1 VTVLSRITRPTRL
14 LLSASAPLAAI
25 LLLSTAPLAPAQAPD
40 PTRPSAAPYTPPPQ
54 PPLKSLPTANHP
66 EQPAPQ
72 QPKSTPAAPQTTQ
85 PQAPQPQQ
93 TQPQTTQPSAQLP
106 SSPQAQPQTQP
117 PTTQPQP
124 ASPQP
129 ATQQKPASPPP
140 ASPSLQN
147 RPAGQP
153 PLPPDDSVTTI
164 RVQANEVNLIFTVT
178 DKKGRF
184 ITGLRRENFGL
195 LDDGRPPV
203 AVIGFRQQTNLPL
216 RVGIMIDT
224 SSSIR
229 QRFQFEQDSAVEF
242 FLQVLHRSDR
252 AFVEGFDIETNMAQ
266 DYTNS
271 VDLLN
276 QGIRKLRPGGGT
288 ALYDALY
295 KTCRDQM
302 LTLRGDEAV
311 RKALILVSDGDDNYS
326 RATQADSIKE
336 CQRAETIVYTISTNV
351 SPSKDRGDE
360 TLKIISDATGG
371 QAFYPTKIEDVAT
384 GFHNIEEELRS
395 QYSLQYRPADFK
407 ADGGFRTI
415 YLQATDPRYH
425 VRTRKGYFAPR
436 APE

>member
-1 VTVLSRITRPTRL
+1 MTVPSRKIRVARHLPGL
-14 LLSASAPLAAI
+14 AHLAAI
-25 LLLSTAPLAPAQAPD
+25 LLFVAASLVNAQAPD
-40 PTRPSAAPYTPPPQ
+40 PTRPSATPYNPPPAPQ
-54 PPLKSLPTANHP
+54 LKSLP
-66 EQPAPQ
+66 PA
-72 QPKSTPAAPQTTQ
+72 TN
-85 PQAPQPQQ
+85 
-93 TQPQTTQPSAQLP
+93 
-106 SSPQAQPQTQP
+106 SPQATPPSTTQTSSQTTPTSPPQTQP
-117 PTTQPQP
+117 ASQQPTPQQNP
-124 ASPQP
+124 
-129 ATQQKPASPPP
+129 T
-140 ASPSLQN
+140 LQA
-147 RPAGQP
+147 RPADQAP
-153 PLPPDDSVTTI
+153 VPSDVPTI

-229 QRFQFEQDSAVEF
+229 SRFQFEQDSAVEF
-242 FLQVLHRSDR
+242 FLQILHRNDR
-252 AFVEGFDIETNMAQ
+252 AFVEGFDIEENIAQ

-302 LTLRGDEAV
+302 LTLRGDEAI
-311 RKALILVSDGDDNYS
+311 RKVLILVSDGDDNYS
-326 RATQADSIKE
+326 RATQVDAIKE

-351 SPSKDRGDE
+351 SPSKDKGDE

-371 QAFYPTKIEDVAT
+371 KAFYPTRIEDVAT

-407 ADGGFRTI
+407 PDGSFRTI
-415 YLQATDPRYH
+415 YLQATDPRY
-425 VRTRKGYFAPR
+425 RISTRKGYFAPR
-436 APE
+436 PPE

>member
-1 VTVLSRITRPTRL
+1 MTVPSRSTRAARPNLLAGAAPLTAAL
-14 LLSASAPLAAI
+14 LL
-25 LLLSTAPLAPAQAPD
+25 LLFPALPVPAQAPD
-40 PTRPSAAPYTPPPQ
+40 PTRPSAASPASQ
-54 PPLKSLPTANHP
+54 
-66 EQPAPQ
+66 APQ
-72 QPKSTPAAPQTTQ
+72 Q
-85 PQAPQPQQ
+85 
-93 TQPQTTQPSAQLP
+93 
-106 SSPQAQPQTQP
+106 QP
-117 PTTQPQP
+117 PTPAP
-124 ASPQP
+124 ASPNQTSPNQTNP
-129 ATQQKPASPPP
+129 ALQQ
-140 ASPSLQN
+140 
-147 RPAGQP
+147 RPANAAP
-153 PLPPDDSVTTI
+153 PNPDDAVTTI

-229 QRFQFEQDSAVEF
+229 QRFQFEQDSAIEF
-242 FLQVLHRSDR
+242 FLQIMHRNDR

-326 RATQADSIKE
+326 RATQADAIKE

-351 SPSKDRGDE
+351 SPSKDKGDE

-395 QYSLQYRPADFK
+395 QYSLQYRPADFRP
-407 ADGGFRTI
+407 DGAFRTI
-415 YLQATDPRYH
+415 YLEATDRRYH

-436 APE
+436 APQ